1 MPGSPC
7 PCGVPDRGTLGSYMQ
22 GWEYNNFLCGDIM
35 SIFHLSP
42 KLVVLEETQ
51 GNLSKR
57 RKRIETWVMKK
68 MQIRPSKCL
77 EFWPVMLTTPPK
89 SLWAQKGL
97 LGSVAWGDGAEV
109 FPSPEICKSKAYTSS
124 VTKMSQ
130 NWNVKMRLVA
140 VVVGASVPLVF
151 LCSQSVHFHHFYK
164 A

>member
-1 MPGSPC
+1 MEIC
-7 PCGVPDRGTLGSYMQ
+7 QL
-22 GWEYNNFLCGDIM
+22 FL
-35 SIFHLSP
+35 LSP
-42 KLVVLEETQ
+42 KLVVSEETQ
-51 GNLSKR
+51 RNFSKR
-57 RKRIETWVMKK
+57 QKKIETWVMKK
-68 MQIRPSKCL
+68 MQIRPSQCL

-130 NWNVKMRLVA
+130 NWKVKMRLLV

-151 LCSQSVHFHHFYK
+151 LCSQSMHFHNFYK
-164 A
+164 AQCLRISH